1 VKRIQYLITGATMV
15 VLTIALVLTSVLVLT
30 AAPAAAALSAEEIV
44 AKNIEAQGGYD
55 KLAAI
60 ESAEM
65 TGKVMMY
72 GMEFPFTVYQQ
83 APNKMRVESKVQ
95 GADFIQCYD
104 GEKGWSINPMGGS
117 QKPQPMG
124 AMQDLAMK
132 YESSL
137 QEPWFDYEKKGYTL
151 ELIGEDEVEGTP
163 AHHLKL
169 DSHGGVVWN
178 LYFDTEYH
186 LCIKKSTTYTL
197 EENEFTQ
204 DAYLSDF
211 KEVDGIVVPH
221 ATEQRQGDQPGQQ
234 FLIETIKYNVAIPE
248 GKFDTPPELMKE
260 EGDEKTDDKSTD
272 GASTSN
278 KDKTDK

>member
-1 VKRIQYLITGATMV
+1 MKRIQHLPVGATMV
-15 VLTIALVLTSVLVLT
+15 VLTSVLVLTSALVLT

-44 AKNIEAQGGYD
+44 AKNIEAQGGHD

-60 ESAEM
+60 KSAEM
-65 TGKVMMY
+65 TGKVMMF
-72 GMEFPFTVYQQ
+72 GMEFPFTVYQK
-83 APNKMRVESKVQ
+83 APGKMRIESKVQ
-95 GADFIQCYD
+95 GADFVQCFN
-104 GEKGWSINPMGGS
+104 GESGWSINPMGGS

-124 AMQDLAMK
+124 PMQVLAMK
-132 YESSL
+132 HETSL
-137 QEPWFDYEKKGYTL
+137 QEPWFDYEKKGYSL

-163 AHHLKL
+163 VHHLKL
-169 DSHGGVVWN
+169 DSHDGVVWN
-178 LYFDTEYH
+178 LFFETEYY

-234 FLIETIKYNVAIPE
+234 FLIETIQYNVDIADDI
-248 GKFDTPPELMKE
+248 FDTPPEMMKE
-260 EGDEKTDDKSTD
+260 EGDKKS
-272 GASTSN
+272 G
-278 KDKTDK
+278 DKTDKTDK